1 MIWKILG
8 LVGAGSFIINGLSV
22 IADPNCITADFGGQ
36 SRIVTITCHTG
47 LGGALPGTTVG
58 MLSIFFGF
66 GILVLI
72 FWRNL
77 KNLLSSSQIN
87 GRPSS
92 QSSAGSRNSREKVC
106 SYCKREFSGETQ
118 ECPDCFPEIIHTSTP
133 NNSSPKSSGTAICR
147 YCKKRFS
154 TDHTDCPTCFPEV
167 ITHKATPAKIQ
178 KKQLKRNP
186 SASSEEAMLD
196 AFQESRPEPSRVL
209 NPEFKTCPMCA
220 EDIKFAAKKCRYCQH
235 MLDV

>member
-1 MIWKILG
+1 MIWRILG

-22 IADPNCITADFGGQ
+22 IADPSCITADFGGQ

-87 GRPSS
+87 ARPSS
-92 QSSAGSRNSREKVC
+92 QRSTGSRNSRGKVC
-106 SYCKREFSGETQ
+106 SDCKREFSGETQ
-118 ECPDCFPEIIHTSTP
+118 ECPD
-133 NNSSPKSSGTAICR
+133 
-147 YCKKRFS
+147 
-154 TDHTDCPTCFPEV
+154 CFPEV

-178 KKQLKRNP
+178 KKQPKRNP

-196 AFQESRPEPSRVL
+196 AFQESGPEPSRVS
-209 NPEFKTCPMCA
+209 NPEFKSCPMCA